1 LFARYFGSLCF
12 LAAHAVSDPSFNLV
26 LVLLKLLSQLSSLF
40 MSTHSPYHRSSPV
53 PTQQSA
59 LGFFANQAN
68 TLAWVGDGGWGGE
81 KN

>member
-1 LFARYFGSLCF
+1 
-12 LAAHAVSDPSFNLV
+12 
-26 LVLLKLLSQLSSLF
+26 VLLKLLSQLSSLF